1 MDPKVKRSISIY
13 NAWWGCD
20 HFFFLCPLRKR
31 NNRLN
36 TMSRRSKTSFG
47 QNRVSGGDG
56 VFTIT
61 NDKVEPLIEAYDDAI
76 RLLEMKRPETDARSA
91 FVLADCS
98 RAVTKE
104 RLEACIPELGE
115 CPRNIDDFDNKYGSI
130 YAYNSDPTTRA
141 KHPIARCI
149 PAGTGIRREDSKI
162 VDLHS
167 ELMRLLVILKEDV
180 GPQLE
185 ALMDF
190 HNTIQDCNTY
200 RTQDNCQFPTA
211 TDEDGDMVRKCIWN
225 EDGQEGDKCHA
236 SHVYAATM
244 AQNTQRDMKSLR
256 AQLQQVRTE
265 LRNNPAFRRFAAND
279 KAPYDAFSKKL
290 WQQYKALGDTQ
301 RSLESRLTHAT
312 DKAQAMRALNS
323 KLRDISKN
331 QIGKKAR
338 CGTYDTYGDCG
349 GDDGCAVVVNNGNT
363 GEEGVDRGKITD
375 PSKKADN
382 SINSTSTFCL
392 PKDGDSQGS
401 WYYDTKTGQVHLTNI
416 SAMGKSMFDDANLS
430 GQKSWA
436 GWAKGLFSF
445 SGRAAYKDVDTVAL
459 LNRMLN
465 DPRKGAKPIAVPAKL
480 RFLQSGMEILKTQL
494 DALTRQKGPY
504 YTRGFTDDE
513 GTFNFM
519 PNFAGAV
526 TPDNK
531 LLKDDDI
538 AWKGKCDQV
547 HDLLRKYKT
556 FADQHHDLF
565 VAEYEHDRDNL
576 LEAMLDDANETKS
589 FQYDKVEEFE
599 NHGKRAYALQRQ
611 MFKFQKGEQARWFF
625 ELDAL
630 SDPYRATINKSN
642 EARYGFVTVYM
653 IEDAGNGKTQKF
665 KFAESHLRGNDE
677 DSQSDGALNPEY
689 CLKEYLEPDTAGDM
703 PLMPHIPM
711 WKDGNRTE
719 ETQPEEKGDD
729 SGYDVDALRA
739 LVAKNRQK
747 VEMAGMDVTSLADL
761 LSNMDL
767 SEGQMFGQGGID
779 KARRRSAKTY
789 TPWYGAKRY
798 RTPRVR
804 GGDDVKSVATASD
817 HASVASGA
825 SSLSGGGDVSLMST
839 EFPGQPPRTGM
850 NSSVASGTSSLS
862 GGGDLSLMST
872 EFPGQPPRTGMNSSV
887 ASGTSSLSGGDDLSL
902 MSTEF
907 PGQPPRMGMNS
918 SMASSLS
925 GGGDLSLMS
934 TEFPGQPAHIPSAN
948 PSTNRSTNPS
958 TSRSAS
964 HEELVPSQMS
974 LMSTESP
981 AEASGEKP
989 PMMVPSEATSLD
1001 VDRVYE
1007 EFYAAG
1013 DLESTA
1019 SSVSHL
1025 Y

>member
-1 MDPKVKRSISIY
+1 
-13 NAWWGCD
+13 
-20 HFFFLCPLRKR
+20 
-31 NNRLN
+31 
-36 TMSRRSKTSFG
+36 MSRRKSKTSSG

-76 RLLEMKRPETDARSA
+76 RLLQMKRPEADARSA

-98 RAVTKE
+98 RAATKE

-130 YAYNSDPTTRA
+130 YAYNSDPTTRE

-190 HNTIQDCNTY
+190 HNMIQDCNTY
-200 RTQDNCQFPTA
+200 RTQDNCEFPTT
-211 TDEDGDMVRKCIWN
+211 TDEDGGVVRKCIWN
-225 EDGQEGDKCHA
+225 EGGEDGEKCHA

-265 LRNNPAFRRFAAND
+265 LRDNPAFRRFAAND
-279 KAPYDAFSKKL
+279 TKAPYDAFSKKL
-290 WQQYKALGDTQ
+290 WQQYKALQDTQ
-301 RSLESRLTHAT
+301 RSLESRLSHAT
-312 DKAQAMRALNS
+312 QKAQAMRDLNRE
-323 KLRDISKN
+323 LRSISKD
-331 QIGKKAR
+331 QIGKQAR

-349 GDDGCAVVVNNGNT
+349 GDNDCAVVVNNGNT

-375 PSKKADN
+375 PLKKADN
-382 SINSTSTFCL
+382 AINNTSTFCL

-401 WYYDTKTGQVHLTNI
+401 WYYDTQTGEVHLTNI

-430 GQKSWA
+430 GQRRKTSWR
-436 GWAKGLFSF
+436 GWINGLF
-445 SGRAAYKDVDTVAL
+445 GYAAYDDGDTVAL

-465 DPRKGAKPIAVPAKL
+465 DPRKGATPIAVPAKL

-494 DALTRQKGPY
+494 DALTGHKGAY
-504 YTRGFTDDE
+504 YTHNFDDDE
-513 GTFNFM
+513 GTFNFASE
-519 PNFAGAV
+519 FAGAV
-526 TPDNK
+526 TPDK
-531 LLKDDDI
+531 SKAAA
-538 AWKGKCDQV
+538 AWKDKCDQV
-547 HDLLRKYKT
+547 HALLRKYKT
-556 FADQHHDLF
+556 FADQHHGLF
-565 VAEYEHDRDNL
+565 VAEWEHDKDNL
-576 LEAMLDDANETKS
+576 LEAMLDDAKETKS
-589 FQYDKVEEFE
+589 FQYGKGSEF
-599 NHGKRAYALQRQ
+599 NAHGQRAYALQNR
-611 MFKFQKGEQARWFF
+611 MFKFKKGEQARWFF

-630 SDPYRATINKSN
+630 SDPVRATISKSN

-653 IEDAGNGKTQKF
+653 TELAASDGKQKF
-665 KFAESHLRGNDE
+665 KFTESHLRGND
-677 DSQSDGALNPEY
+677 DDTQPDGVLNPEY
-689 CLKEYLEPDTAGDM
+689 CLKEYLEPDKTGD
-703 PLMPHIPM
+703 MPHIPL
-711 WKDGNRTE
+711 WANGKRNPTTE
-719 ETQPEEKGDD
+719 QEAENVG
-729 SGYDVDALRA
+729 GYSVGALRA
-739 LVAKNRQK
+739 LAAENRQK
-747 VEMAGMDVTSLADL
+747 VEMAGMDVSSLADL

-767 SEGQMFGQGGID
+767 SEGQMFGHGGFGD
-779 KARRRSAKTY
+779 RRKRSAQLKKG
-789 TPWYGAKRY
+789 WFGKKY

-839 EFPGQPPRTGM
+839 EFPGQPPRMDM
-850 NSSVASGTSSLS
+850 NSSVAASSLSGGGDVSLMSTEFPGQPPRMDMNSSVAASSLS

-872 EFPGQPPRTGMNSSV
+872 EFPGQPPRS
-887 ASGTSSLSGGDDLSL
+887 
-902 MSTEF
+902 
-907 PGQPPRMGMNS
+907 
-918 SMASSLS
+918 
-925 GGGDLSLMS
+925 
-934 TEFPGQPAHIPSAN
+934 PSAS
-948 PSTNRSTNPS
+948 PSASQSASPS
-958 TSRSAS
+958 ASQSS
-964 HEELVPSQMS
+964 HEELVPSQLS